1 MINIVLGLVWIFISY
16 TIYNTGIYYGHYGY
30 AIKLGIFRLPIA
42 ILFFILGLYFIIKNK
57 NNIFTTKERY
67 SICPKCKET
76 YTYNNS
82 KDGMCP
88 KCDVKTTDL
97 EEYYKKK

>member
-1 MINIVLGLVWIFISY
+1 MKNIIKFIGIILVIDGVWTLLGGKILIRSEGWVDTSIKFSILS
-16 TIYNTGIYYGHYGY
+16 IITGI
-30 AIKLGIFRLPIA
+30 LLIFLSKK
-42 ILFFILGLYFIIKNK
+42 YFRHKK
-57 NNIFTTKERY
+57 TEY

-76 YTYNNS
+76 YTYNDL